1 MIIRDQKL
9 RKVSNSVFQEAKLSE
24 DRSRPLEWR
33 RNFNQINLPLKNIK
47 IVNTCNI
54 HDVDFDFKNSNAT
67 PLNLVKTDISDQIAI
82 KGIVDEDQIGDRLY
96 FAIEEGEDNIFS
108 IERSPGNI
116 IVSIKVGKPTKEDTS
131 EDVERV
137 PPGLYYGLA
146 FRTNFKPEEDDMF
159 LDLTA
164 PKEQLL
170 SLISALRADTNSTLN
185 VVAKLLSFTYEVD
198 DALREPS
205 YPQDIIIIDANP
217 CFLAWANV
225 TSKIGRHYLIS
236 ESQYDDGDE
245 EEVENLYQEEST
257 PEKRLHEE
265 LLKVAQSSTKSLNGL
280 VKAIWVLIIVI
291 AMYVFLN
298 WL

>member
-1 MIIRDQKL
+1 M
-9 RKVSNSVFQEAKLSE
+9 
-24 DRSRPLEWR
+24 
-33 RNFNQINLPLKNIK
+33 
-47 IVNTCNI
+47 
-54 HDVDFDFKNSNAT
+54 
-67 PLNLVKTDISDQIAI
+67 
-82 KGIVDEDQIGDRLY
+82 
-96 FAIEEGEDNIFS
+96 
-108 IERSPGNI
+108 
-116 IVSIKVGKPTKEDTS
+116 
-131 EDVERV
+131 
-137 PPGLYYGLA
+137 
-146 FRTNFKPEEDDMF
+146 
-159 LDLTA
+159 
-164 PKEQLL
+164 
-170 SLISALRADTNSTLN
+170 
-185 VVAKLLSFTYEVD
+185 LSFTYEVD

-298 WL
+298 